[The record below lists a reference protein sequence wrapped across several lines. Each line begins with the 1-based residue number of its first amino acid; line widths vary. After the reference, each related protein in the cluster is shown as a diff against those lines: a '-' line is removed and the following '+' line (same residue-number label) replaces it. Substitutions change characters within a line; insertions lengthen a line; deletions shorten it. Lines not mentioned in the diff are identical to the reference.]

1 MTMDRVH
8 QRIIRTLIVLAG
20 VLLLAGCGG
29 GSSPGQDSSGP
40 AWSKVTAAIND
51 AQAEFPNG
59 LAVEIATPDGVVYSH
74 SWGGFTNATRVM
86 VASASKWVTATVL
99 LRLVDQGVLILDEKM
114 SDVMVDRYSVP
125 WSGPMGNITLR
136 DLLSQ
141 TSGIHGDDLGVVTP
155 SDSPLITL
163 EEAVYRIYGEQHN
176 ATSTLEPGTYFWY
189 GSTHF
194 RIAARYA
201 EVKTNKKWERIFEEQ
216 LRDPLEWSTDSTYT
230 ALSAYN
236 PNPAAT
242 LTTTGQEYMRFMVM
256 QLKMGLYGTTR
267 LLPVDLINEQRRDG
281 FQADTVIEYS
291 PYAQYGYNFHYGLG
305 NWRECDAPDSTGA
318 CSDGLR
324 ISSTG
329 TFGWAPWIDE
339 NNDYAAVIMTRQ
351 PVQGTVM
358 PSENLKVAL
367 AGLIPEALAQNPPVI
382 RAVP

>member
-1 MTMDRVH
+1 MW
-8 QRIIRTLIVLAG
+8 LLFVLTG
-20 VLLLAGCGG
+20 LLMLSGCGG
-29 GSSPGQDSSGP
+29 GSSSGQNDSVE
-40 AWSKVTAAIND
+40 AWSKVTAAID
-51 AQAEFPNG
+51 EAQSNFPSG
-59 LAVEIATPDGVVYSH
+59 LAVEIATPDGVVYSR
-74 SWGGFTNATRVM
+74 SRGGFTNSTRVL
-86 VASASKWVTATVL
+86 VASASKWVTSTVL
-99 LRLVDQGVLILDEKM
+99 LRLVDQGVLSLDEKM
-114 SDVMVDRYSVP
+114 SGVLEDRYGVP

-176 ATSTLEPGTYFWY
+176 ATSTLEPGSYFWY

-201 EVKTNKKWERIFEEQ
+201 EVKTGRKWEQIFEEQ
-216 LRDPLEWSTDSTYT
+216 LRDPLGWSTDSTYT

-236 PNPAAT
+236 PNPAGT
-242 LTTTGQEYMRFMVM
+242 LTTTGLEYMGFMVM
-256 QLKMGLYGTTR
+256 QLRKGLYGTAR
-267 LLPVDLINEQRRDG
+267 LLPADLIDEQRRDG
-281 FQADTVIEYS
+281 FLADTVIEYS

-318 CSDGLR
+318 CSEDLR

-339 NNDYAAVIMTRQ
+339 NNDYSAVIMTRQ
-351 PVQGTVM
+351 AVQGTVM
-358 PSENLKVAL
+358 PSENLKAAL
-367 AGLIPEALAQNPPVI
+367 AALIPEALAQNPPVI